1 MLLATGRVCDAVEQL
16 SRTVSSIKRDIKTDG
31 VSAPNLRRLGLAYA
45 HMGKDSD
52 ARVTFDGAIQ
62 FDRRALAAT
71 MDPNMLAPI
80 HLSISQS
87 FRAKGDLDEA
97 LASAEEGLQRAVHAF
112 DRRHL
117 EKWIRSL
124 KQANWDRDAREAG
137 ESGNVLPSAAS
148 PVCTIPVLTDAALAA
163 MSFQDG
169 VLPTKDYQGTRD
181 AYLSEHEPDAA
192 FGPSS
197 ELRVDGDSPSDSGLD
212 LVTLLY
218 WDLSDMPAGAEI
230 KEATITIHVHNR
242 SGGSYEI
249 YALSR
254 NWSEN
259 SATWNNATTQVRW
272 AEPGARGGSDRSDV
286 VLGVINAEAK
296 GQHAVRLNDDGVAV
310 IQGWIDG
317 THFNDDGVAV
327 IQGWIDGTHSNH
339 GFLIADDQVRDG
351 LAFSSREVEEL
362 ENRPTLTLTY
372 VPPPAE
378 PKTGAEAPPD
388 AVISTVSTAALSP

>member
-1 MLLATGRVCDAVEQL
+1 MMMKPPVRTLGMLLWSMVVATLSACTNSTTGGDLETKVFPNDVVPGQNSARTGDAV
-16 SRTVSSIKRDIKTDG
+16 
-31 VSAPNLRRLGLAYA
+31 
-45 HMGKDSD
+45 
-52 ARVTFDGAIQ
+52 
-62 FDRRALAAT
+62 
-71 MDPNMLAPI
+71 
-80 HLSISQS
+80 
-87 FRAKGDLDEA
+87 
-97 LASAEEGLQRAVHAF
+97 
-112 DRRHL
+112 
-117 EKWIRSL
+117 
-124 KQANWDRDAREAG
+124 
-137 ESGNVLPSAAS
+137 
-148 PVCTIPVLTDAALAA
+148 
-163 MSFQDG
+163 
-169 VLPTKDYQGTRD
+169 
-181 AYLSEHEPDAA
+181 LSEHEPDAA
-192 FGPSS
+192 LGPSS

-230 KEATITIHVHNR
+230 KEATITIQVHNR

-317 THFNDDGVAV
+317 TH
-327 IQGWIDGTHSNH
+327 SNH